1 MALQYPTDVMDDTLD
16 LSILDSGQPA
26 SAVAIARH
34 GGDLAVATLPCGA
47 ELKALSAFRQRIDKA
62 LRRARA
68 ERPPAAELTT
78 FGQQLF
84 QFCIRDD
91 LARLY
96 HRLPSSLVRVH
107 IHSNRPDLQ
116 ALPWEYFQEPAQPPG
131 PKRDRAV
138 VRIVPTIGLDAIVP
152 GPLPASIRVLFV
164 SADPL
169 DQEALSWPQ
178 VKASIERAFAA
189 RVPGSFQV
197 TAVEGAS
204 QESLTDAVAAQ
215 DFEIFHFSGHG
226 EVIAGKGHLVLL
238 DRRTK
243 TSVRVSADSLAVMLG
258 GKNIQLAVLSAC
270 ETATGD
276 FASGFAVI
284 AETLV
289 RAGIPAVVAN
299 QFPVPDKTVATF
311 VGALYRELVRSG
323 DIDRAMSEGRVKLA
337 NDPALQGATVLEWG
351 IPTLYR
357 RLFASQ
363 LFRP

>member
-1 MALQYPTDVMDDTLD
+1 MDDTLD
-16 LSILDSGQPA
+16 LSILDSGQSA
-26 SAVAIARH
+26 SVVGIARR
-34 GGDLAVATLPCGA
+34 GGDLAVATLPTGA
-47 ELKALSAFRQRIDKA
+47 ELQALSAFRQRIDHA

-68 ERPPAAELTT
+68 ERPQAAELIA

-96 HRLPSSLVRVH
+96 HRLPDSLVRLH
-107 IHSNRPDLQ
+107 IHANRPDLQ
-116 ALPWEYFQEPAQPPG
+116 ALPWEYFQEPAQAPG
-131 PKRDRAV
+131 PKRDRTV
-138 VRIVPTIGLDAIVP
+138 VRIVPTIGLTPLVP
-152 GPLPASIRVLFV
+152 RPFGSSIRVLFV

-169 DQEALSWPQ
+169 DQEGVSWPD
-178 VKASIERAFAA
+178 VKASIERAFTA
-189 RVPGSFQV
+189 RIPDRFDI
-197 TAVEGAS
+197 TAIEGAS
-204 QESLTDAVAAQ
+204 QDALTDAVAQ
-215 DFEIFHFSGHG
+215 HPFDIFHFSGHG
-226 EVIAGKGHLVLL
+226 EVVGGKGHLVLL

-243 TSVRVSADSLAVMLG
+243 KSARISADSLAVMLG

-270 ETATGD
+270 ETASGD

-311 VGALYRELVRSG
+311 VGALYRELLRTG
-323 DIDRAMSEGRVKLA
+323 DIDRATSEGRIKLA

-357 RLFASQ
+357 RLLASQ
-363 LFRP
+363 LFQP